1 MKAWSLTTIVFALVT
16 LACFIAF
23 NMMPAVTAFY
33 AAGDVAPAVS
43 EFQRAETRADLH
55 SVFGDPP
62 DAEAVAAMDA
72 INTLDLYVFI
82 PAYALFLIAAAA
94 MLAGGGAKR
103 IAWPAIA
110 FAVLGAGADAVETF
124 KQLQVTSDWA
134 NADAHLPIA
143 PWHWAKYILLAL
155 NGAAVTLICFVSARR
170 RWILGIL
177 ALAPYPLVI
186 AAWLGGI
193 EPRLFSL
200 AFAVYWL
207 ALLVIAII
215 ELVRARGASA

>member
-1 MKAWSLTTIVFALVT
+1 
-16 LACFIAF
+16 
-23 NMMPAVTAFY
+23 MPAVTAFY
-33 AAGDVAPAVS
+33 AAGDVGAAVS
-43 EFQRAETRADLH
+43 EFQRADTRADLQ
-55 SVFGDPP
+55 SVFGHPP
-62 DAEAVAAMDA
+62 DARAVAAMDA

-82 PAYALFLIAAAA
+82 PAYAVFLIAAAA
-94 MLAGGGAKR
+94 MLAGGAVR
-103 IAWPAIA
+103 PLAWPAIA

-143 PWHWAKYILLAL
+143 PWHWAKYNALAL
-155 NGAAVTLICFVSARR
+155 NGAAVALICFVAARR
-170 RWILGIL
+170 RWILGVL

-186 AAWLGGI
+186 AAWLGMT

-215 ELVRARGASA
+215 EMVRARGASA